1 MLFAR
6 WFLLLLCLVEI
17 GAAVSRLVTLY
28 LKRTLAFLK
37 HLELLE
43 PSVSAQNGIFLQHQ
57 ARFET
62 FFETVDFE

>member
-1 MLFAR
+1 MKDVICKMVLIIVMF
-6 WFLLLLCLVEI
+6 

-43 PSVSAQNGIFLQHQ
+43 PSVSAQNGFFLQHQ